1 MTQARPLDASGM
13 EGHPQRW
20 PALFTLLTASF
31 MNLIDVT
38 IVNVALP
45 TLQENLHAGPS
56 EIEWVVAVY
65 VLGFALALLPFGRLG
80 DMAGR
85 KRMFMLGVLLFTL
98 FSALCGLAPNIETLI
113 VARTLQGLAGG
124 MMTPQ
129 VLAIAQVIFA
139 PRERAQAFSL
149 FGLAAGLAS
158 VVGPLLGGT
167 LIGADLFGLDWRP
180 IFLVNIPVGIAVLFI
195 GQRIIPDLPGHPD
208 VGTDVKGVL
217 IAALGVFLLIFP
229 MVEGYNFGWPAWL
242 YLLMA
247 AAFGLFAL
255 FVHHIRRQEARRKPQ
270 LIPYSLLS
278 NGNFMLGAGIA
289 TLFFS
294 GVAGFFM
301 VLAIF
306 LQTGFGLTPLQSG
319 LTTLPFPVG
328 VLLASLLSGRLK
340 GRFPRQRLIA
350 GAVLMATGMGVLD
363 MVVSAMGDTAPRLMM
378 AGPLFIGG
386 LGLGIGIASLFQ
398 TILAGVPHR
407 DAGAGSGSLQSFQQ
421 MGNAMGIAVCGQ
433 LFFAT
438 LATDRDAGMDAHPA
452 FIAAL
457 KSALTYEIA
466 AFLAV
471 AVLVTFLKVPPA
483 ASDHRSATGQ
493 PPAPAEA

>member
-1 MTQARPLDASGM
+1 MTQVSPPAAASGM

-20 PALFTLLTASF
+20 PALFTLLTAAF

-113 VARTLQGLAGG
+113 VARTFQGLAGG

-129 VLAIAQVIFA
+129 VLAIAQVIFP

-167 LIGADLFGLDWRP
+167 LIGADFMGLDWRP
-180 IFLVNIPVGIAVLFI
+180 IFLVNIPVGLAVLVI
-195 GQRIIPDLPGHPD
+195 GQKIIPDLPGHPD
-208 VGTDVKGVL
+208 VGTDFKGVL
-217 IAALGVFLLIFP
+217 IGALGVFLLIFP
-229 MVEGYNFGWPAWL
+229 MVEGHNFGWPAWL
-242 YLLMA
+242 FALMA
-247 AAFGLFAL
+247 AAFAFFAL
-255 FVHHIRRQEARRKPQ
+255 FFRHTRRQQAARRPQ
-270 LIPYSLLS
+270 LIPYSLLA

-301 VLAIF
+301 VFAIF

-319 LTTLPFPVG
+319 LTTIPFPIG
-328 VLLASLLSGRLK
+328 VLTASLLSGRLK
-340 GRFPRQRLIA
+340 GRYPRQRLVG
-350 GAVLMATGMGVLD
+350 GAVLMAAGMGLLD
-363 MVVSAMGDTAPRLMM
+363 IVISSMGDTATRSLM
-378 AGPLFIGG
+378 AAPLFIGG
-386 LGLGIGIASLFQ
+386 LGLGMGIASLFQ
-398 TILAGVPHR
+398 TILAGVPHK
-407 DAGAGSGSLQSFQQ
+407 DAGAGSGTLQSFQQ
-421 MGNAMGIAVCGQ
+421 MGNALGIAVCGQ
-433 LFFAT
+433 IFFAT
-438 LATDRDAGMDAHPA
+438 LGVQKASGADMHPA
-452 FIAAL
+452 FIASMKGAL
-457 KSALTYEIA
+457 IYEIA

-471 AVLVTFLKVPPA
+471 AVLVNFLKAPP
-483 ASDHRSATGQ
+483 TGHDEPSRAQ
-493 PPAPAEA
+493 PPTPVEA